1 MAWGLK
7 KKDPKAY
14 FSYLAQHPE
23 VYAKQQ
29 EDRDRWREGLPQ
41 VLMVAEKPSV
51 ARLVAECLCGEGR
64 GDRVR
69 ERRGLAAAC
78 PVLEFVAVFP
88 PTGQR
93 SVITMTSVI
102 GHIFQLEFD
111 GQLSN
116 DLVEVYSAPVVKVF
130 TESARKVR
138 VGEHLKDLAK
148 DSSQLCLW
156 LDADDREGENIG
168 FEVIALCKEF
178 FDETKIHRAIF
189 SALTK
194 DEVSAS
200 FQALGRPNADI
211 AMGVDTRQELDLRVG
226 IAFSRLLTRHLRNT
240 PLARR
245 GKGLKPSITYGPCQ
259 TPALGFCVQRQDEID
274 AFRPKKIWRP
284 TLELDPAEAQ
294 ALRRALT
301 DANSAELQLAVKED
315 GRVMGGR
322 GRSCAMDSAK
332 LASISAPFGPRLRDL
347 SEALHSPSWSIA
359 LGDRTLL
366 SAEALDIQGDEVV
379 ARLFRFVPGQGF
391 VDSGDDYISK
401 LRLPRLGDRPINL
414 FTGAHFTCVGL
425 VVNCTKDMLEFSE
438 GVALGIR
445 PEFVPDMA
453 WSFLHQFAGAFSG
466 WKQAVQWL
474 GKSGTNFVLGQQVS
488 VDAAT
493 EVLAQVLRRW
503 LLLRVHRNQFPEYT
517 TAAGAASDMDTSPQ
531 HKSSPSQPA
540 AAAPSEKQDPLWLQD
555 PWSKKPAKVSQARWE
570 DLILQSPIPFQG
582 TDGSPMTQTD
592 RLQVSQARAGVILTT
607 KQHASEL
614 CKAADKLDLALL
626 LPTVD
631 GSKPANIYQSVEGP
645 YEITAE
651 DPTSKTAYKRLALVL
666 VAKGKVSYKLP
677 APKLKL
683 QTAAIAELVLE
694 FDSRLLP
701 KAEFE
706 KLKEHP
712 LQSFRQQIMT
722 LHPILENALTFYGLR
737 TSRHPGAAK
746 QDQQLQRMLKAPYS
760 ARTSLLETSGQTAL
774 LTRDF
779 IEHTKEPLPN
789 PVTPVLLIHRLNPL
803 RLTGTRFVALPAN
816 CNGDMRKEML
826 PRPLGLNTVQ
836 LLRAASNALN
846 LGPKQAMKVAEDHV
860 KEMAFQDLYSSGLI
874 SYPRTETT
882 RYHETFDARP
892 SLRPL
897 TMLKL
902 VGAAQAL
909 KTWTAQSHQQ
919 SYRARDVGDHPP
931 IVPLRTPEPG
941 EVSGQQKRLYDYV
954 CQHFVASWLADVKL
968 QRYEATVEIEGF
980 QFQLLLRLF
989 GASSGWLQAMPWRI
1003 REWRACKALSR
1014 CVCTSVTKSFV
1025 HLKGFQLAESWTEPP
1040 KPLTEAE
1047 LVELMDQ
1054 NGIGTD
1060 ASIPQHIQTIQD
1072 RAYVQLHDGDGQ
1084 PILPHFGPQR
1094 GKAPPKRAPG
1104 RYLVPSR
1111 RGLALVKGL
1120 SALDASLCEPEVRAL
1135 IERECAMVATAEM
1148 KQEERDED
1156 RSDGT

>member
-493 EVLAQVLRRW
+493 EVIAELYDRLAIGLPSLSRCQEAELRA
-503 LLLRVHRNQFPEYT
+503 NQFPEYT

-540 AAAPSEKQDPLWLQD
+540 AAAPSEKQDPL
-555 PWSKKPAKVSQARWE
+555 
-570 DLILQSPIPFQG
+570 
-582 TDGSPMTQTD
+582 
-592 RLQVSQARAGVILTT
+592 
-607 KQHASEL
+607 
-614 CKAADKLDLALL
+614 
-626 LPTVD
+626 
-631 GSKPANIYQSVEGP
+631 
-645 YEITAE
+645 
-651 DPTSKTAYKRLALVL
+651 
-666 VAKGKVSYKLP
+666 
-677 APKLKL
+677 
-683 QTAAIAELVLE
+683 
-694 FDSRLLP
+694 
-701 KAEFE
+701 
-706 KLKEHP
+706 
-712 LQSFRQQIMT
+712 
-722 LHPILENALTFYGLR
+722 
-737 TSRHPGAAK
+737 
-746 QDQQLQRMLKAPYS
+746 
-760 ARTSLLETSGQTAL
+760 
-774 LTRDF
+774 
-779 IEHTKEPLPN
+779 PLPN

-909 KTWTAQSHQQ
+909 KTWMAQSHQQ

-1003 REWRACKALSR
+1003 RELSLGRDDPR
-1014 CVCTSVTKSFV
+1014 CSILKKLHGRKV

-1148 KQEERDED
+1148 KQEAVLQRNVALFREKFLHVASSMDEVKRFFEESKSQSPGLRESPK
-1156 RSDGT
+1156 RSRRR